1 MVKPAELSRIRLVAC
16 DIDGT
21 LLPEGERALSPRL
34 FELIRRLADRGIRF
48 TTASGR
54 QYACQR
60 RLFAKGPEDMF
71 YICENGAA
79 VFRGTEEISSV
90 SLDRREAVR
99 IAEYMDSMDQC
110 EALVSGPRF
119 CYLLENRGDFFS
131 LIRDQVGND
140 TAQVSRWE
148 DIPEEIVKVT
158 AFCRDGGDRH
168 LSALESRWGGE
179 YNVALSGDKWV
190 DITRASKADGLR
202 KVCGVL
208 SISLRE
214 VMAFGDNY
222 NDTAILEAAGY
233 AVAMSHSPE
242 RVKAL
247 AAKIC
252 QGRVE
257 DELVRLL
264 DALEGMDL

>member
-1 MVKPAELSRIRLVAC
+1 M
-16 DIDGT
+16 
-21 LLPEGERALSPRL
+21 
-34 FELIRRLADRGIRF
+34 
-48 TTASGR
+48 
-54 QYACQR
+54 
-60 RLFAKGPEDMF
+60 
-71 YICENGAA
+71 
-79 VFRGTEEISSV
+79 
-90 SLDRREAVR
+90 
-99 IAEYMDSMDQC
+99 
-110 EALVSGPRF
+110 
-119 CYLLENRGDFFS
+119 
-131 LIRDQVGND
+131 
-140 TAQVSRWE
+140 
-148 DIPEEIVKVT
+148 T

-208 SISLRE
+208 SISPRE